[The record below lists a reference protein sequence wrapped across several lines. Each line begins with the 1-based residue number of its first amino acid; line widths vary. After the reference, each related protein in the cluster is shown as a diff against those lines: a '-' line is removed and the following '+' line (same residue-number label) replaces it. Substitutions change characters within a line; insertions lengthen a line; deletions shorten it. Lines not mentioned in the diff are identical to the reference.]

1 MKKAAAVFIILT
13 ITLMVAS
20 LALFNVRPVQAQ
32 NSQEYDIE
40 RVDHK
45 LQILNDGNVFLTDTI
60 RIVGNS
66 ADEAATLE
74 SFRMGFPYNYSQYI
88 MREMAYNAS
97 MIFQIHPNVPL
108 EGRLGFYA
116 VETVFP
122 QPISV
127 KSGIEHVFTVGFIL
141 SNSLAG
147 RALVINVTQYHLGF
161 PAYPSFAKPVTF
173 CNVSIVLPALGHYI
187 SGTVSGLLYSKQDL
201 PAFTYSPGT
210 VTFALTGS
218 EMEIVNMKELNR
230 DITVNELGQL
240 TGSDTY
246 RMVDVAQ
253 DPMLAVSVIVPPNAS
268 NVQAEDQFGRK
279 KISVAEATSGAN
291 RYILNFSLPLAKGSS
306 TIFKVTYDLANTY
319 VIKQQGTADS
329 SELVFP
335 LFQNINYLI
344 EDFSATFTLPEGAQ
358 LQSFEKASNNS
369 VYGLAKGVFQDTV
382 TVNTLDAMSFDQF
395 DVKVVYAYNP
405 LWLAFRPTLIMWALA
420 LIGCAVIFVW
430 RRPSAAAQTT
440 VATGAVRLR
449 PEHLRQ
455 FVEEYE
461 EKMKII
467 RELDA
472 LEAKV
477 QKGKIPR
484 RRYKVQK
491 KTLETRLNTLSRSL
505 AGYKDQMQAAGSH
518 YSELMLQLEVAE
530 SEIKEADSGVRSIEA
545 AHSHG
550 ELSLEAYRK
559 RIEDYQRRKEN
570 AEATINGILLR
581 FREETP

>member
-13 ITLMVAS
+13 ITLMVTS
-20 LALFNVRPVQAQ
+20 LALFNIRPAQAAG
-32 NSQEYDIE
+32 SQEYTIE

-45 LQILNDGNVFLTDTI
+45 LQILNDGNAFLTDTI
-60 RIVGNS
+60 RIVGKA
-66 ADEAATLE
+66 ADETATLE

-88 MREMAYNAS
+88 VREMSYNSS
-97 MIFQIHPNVPL
+97 MSFQVNPNVPL

-122 QPISV
+122 QPLSV
-127 KSGIEHVFTVGFIL
+127 KNGTEHVFTVGFIL

-147 RALVINVTQYHLGF
+147 RAIVINVTQYHLGF

-173 CNVSIVLPALGHYI
+173 CNVSLVLPASGRYL
-187 SGTVSGLLYSKQDL
+187 SGTVPGLFYSKQDL

-210 VTFALTGS
+210 VTFALTDS
-218 EMEIVNMKELNR
+218 EMEIVNMKKLNR
-230 DITVNELGQL
+230 DVTVNELGQL

-246 RMVDVAQ
+246 HMVNVAQ
-253 DPMLAVSVIVPPNAS
+253 EPMLGVSLFLPHNAS

-279 KISVAEATSGAN
+279 MITPTASSTVAN
-291 RYILNFSLPLAKGSS
+291 RYFLNFTLPLIKGNS
-306 TIFKVTYDLANTY
+306 TIFKVTYDLPDTY
-319 VIKQQGTADS
+319 ITKQQGTADS

-335 LFQNINYLI
+335 LFQDINYLI
-344 EDFSATFTLPEGAQ
+344 EDFSAAFTLPEGAQ
-358 LQSFEKASNNS
+358 LRSFEETSNNS
-369 VYGLAKGVFQDTV
+369 VYGLAKGVFQDTL
-382 TVNTLDAMSFDQF
+382 TVNTQDDMVFDQF

-420 LIGCAVIFVW
+420 LVGCAVIFVW
-430 RRPSAAAQTT
+430 RRPSAAQITA
-440 VATGAVRLR
+440 ATGAVRLR
-449 PEHLRQ
+449 PEHLRE
-455 FVEEYE
+455 FVGEYE

-467 RELDA
+467 LELDA

-518 YSELMLQLEVAE
+518 YSDLMLQLEVAE
-530 SEIKEADSGVRSIEA
+530 SEIKEADAGARSIEA

-559 RIEDYQRRKEN
+559 RLEDYQRRKEN